1 LNLRTDTLVSPAC
14 FLVKDDPDDAV
25 AQALQAR
32 IEAVESEI
40 LHLTKLASETD
51 DTRRQQQYW
60 DFARDLQREASL
72 IRAELREKRA
82 GAERHRWWNR
92 LLRRRQVRFFSKK

>member
-1 LNLRTDTLVSPAC
+1 
-14 FLVKDDPDDAV
+14 VKHDSDDAV

-51 DTRRQQQYW
+51 DSRRQQQYW
-60 DFARDLQREASL
+60 DFAKDLQQEARL
-72 IRAELREKRA
+72 IRAELRAQPVCTEPP
-82 GAERHRWWNR
+82 RWWNR
-92 LLRRRQVRFFSKK
+92 WLRRRQVRFFSKK